1 MRKKWSGPMI
11 KTAVMALLIS
21 FAGAAGAYAA
31 GEMDNSGSVDPEVW
45 DALVRKYDRAASQ
58 DAGPPPVS
66 DEEAIRSGD
75 WLGLVHRYDNEIA
88 RSEDGGDAEL
98 SLDTLADWFVRMDS
112 DTLSGLVLRAFGN
125 NRDLAVARA
134 RVLEARAA
142 LGISRATALPWLDSS
157 ASWTYNQSSDNSA
170 QLGRYSEIT
179 KLGIDASWE
188 IDIFGGL
195 NLKTEAAG
203 ANLESS
209 YAMLHAAWVTL
220 SAETALNYVS
230 YCTLRE
236 RLNIAER
243 NLALQEESLSLLTSQ
258 YEAGLR
264 DSLAMNQSR
273 YMVEQTRASI
283 PPLRANMES
292 MLNALAIL
300 TGEVPGS
307 LEYLLGERHDLPRLF
322 KDDEFTGIPSD
333 TLRQRPDVRA
343 AERAL
348 AAQVAT
354 RKSAERDLKP
364 RFFLFGSIGLET
376 LGGSLLSGNSIGF
389 AFGPRITLPIFH
401 GGAIRRNIEMQ
412 TAREEQLL
420 AAYEGTVL
428 AAVAEVRNALA
439 ANVQEAERNRS
450 LRAGIDAAR
459 SALEIAND
467 RFMNGLTDYNN
478 VIGAQAAL
486 LLLED
491 ARVVSDGQMTG
502 NVIRI
507 FKALGGGWK
516 PFTEETEN
524 R

>member
-1 MRKKWSGPMI
+1 MI
-11 KTAVMALLIS
+11 KKATMAFLVLL
-21 FAGAAGAYAA
+21 AAATGAYAA
-31 GEMDNSGSVDPEVW
+31 GGIDNYGRVDPDAW
-45 DALVRKYDRAASQ
+45 DALVRKYDRTAEQYALI
-58 DAGPPPVS
+58 PPVS
-66 DEEAIRSGD
+66 DEEAISRGD
-75 WLGLVHRYDNEIA
+75 WLGLVHKYDNEFA
-88 RSEDGGDAEL
+88 RAEDGSDDEL
-98 SLDTLADWFVRMDS
+98 SLDTLADWFTRMDS
-112 DTLSGLVLRAFGN
+112 ETLTRLVLHAFWN
-125 NRDLAVARA
+125 NRNLAVARA

-142 LGISRATALPWLDSS
+142 LGISKAAALPWLDGS

-170 QLGRYSEIT
+170 SQGARVEIT

-195 NLKTEAAG
+195 GLKAEAAE

-209 YAMLHAAWVTL
+209 YAALHAAWVTL
-220 SAETALNYVS
+220 AAETALNYIS

-283 PPLRANMES
+283 PPLKSSMENV
-292 MLNALAIL
+292 LNALSIL

-307 LEYLLGERHDLPRLF
+307 LEYLLGERHDLPKLF
-322 KDDEFTGIPSD
+322 KEDEFTGIPSD
-333 TLRQRPDVRA
+333 TIRQRPDVRA

-348 AAQVAT
+348 ASQIALRRA
-354 RKSAERDLKP
+354 SERDLKP

-376 LGGSLLSGNSIGF
+376 LGGSFFSGDSIGF
-389 AFGPRITLPIFH
+389 GFGPRITFPIFR
-401 GGAIRRNIEMQ
+401 GGAIRRNIEVQ

-439 ANVQEAERNRS
+439 ANVQEADRNRS
-450 LRAGIDAAR
+450 LRAGIEAAR

-467 RFMNGLTDYNN
+467 RFMHGLTDYNN
-478 VIGAQAAL
+478 VISAQAAL
-486 LLLED
+486 LSLED

-516 PFTEETEN
+516 PFTAKEPLN
-524 R
+524 K